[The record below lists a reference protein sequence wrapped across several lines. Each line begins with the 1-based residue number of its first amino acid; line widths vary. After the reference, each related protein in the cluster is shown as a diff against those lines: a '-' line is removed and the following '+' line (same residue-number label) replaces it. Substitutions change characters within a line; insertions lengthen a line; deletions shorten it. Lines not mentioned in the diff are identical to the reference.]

1 MVRSIATKDEFDALL
16 ASNTGKAV
24 VVDFTATWCGPC
36 QRIAPVYEKMANE
49 FPQAVFVKV
58 DVDQNR
64 DVAAQCGIRAMP
76 TFKLF
81 KNKSEIAMVQGGDES
96 ALRAMVK
103 QHAGEVEKFTGHGR
117 TLGGGGAAPMQA
129 SSGPSGAGASSG
141 DGQGSAQSE
150 REKRLAALER
160 RGLLGGGGG
169 PAAPPLPIAAPV
181 AIAPVPTPAVVPT
194 LTAVPTSA
202 APPPP
207 PSTAGGEE
215 EDDAEAAMLA
225 AAIALS
231 CAEAGAATTSS
242 SEPAMDVA
250 DAHPPLPPPSQ
261 QPPQDSPDE
270 LRYEPELKVLTTMG
284 FERAQAMMVL
294 VACNGNLERAVE
306 MLAG

>member
-1 MVRSIATKDEFDALL
+1 MVRSIATKDEFDQLL
-16 ASNTGKAV
+16 SNAGKAV

-36 QRIAPVYEKMANE
+36 QRIAPVYEKMAEE
-49 FPQAVFVKV
+49 FPQAIFIKV
-58 DVDQNR
+58 DVDHNAE
-64 DVAAQCGIRAMP
+64 VAQQCKIRAMP

-81 KNKSEIAMVQGGDES
+81 KNKAEVAMVQGGDEN
-96 ALRAMVK
+96 ALRAMIK

-129 SSGPSGAGASSG
+129 SIGASGAST
-141 DGQGSAQSE
+141 GQGSAQSE

-169 PAAPPLPIAAPV
+169 GPPAAPPPVAAPV
-181 AIAPVPTPAVVPT
+181 AAATVPTPAAVPAPAT
-194 LTAVPTSA
+194 LPTTAVL
-202 APPPP
+202 APA
-207 PSTAGGEE
+207 SQAE

-231 CAEAGAATTSS
+231 CAEAGAATASS
-242 SEPAMDVA
+242 NEPAVDVA
-250 DAHPPLPPPSQ
+250 DPAAPAPPAPQ
-261 QPPQDSPDE
+261 QPPRQPDE
-270 LRYEPELKVLTTMG
+270 LRYEAEIKVLTTMG
-284 FERAQAMMVL
+284 FERQQAMMVL